1 MVMTGVARSGGRLR
15 HDDRVYASR
24 VCMCVDMAVCA
35 WGGVD
40 GGWRWRYG
48 VARYMTWRGRKP
60 KEPRAG
66 AGAHTSRAG
75 ARVRGAVVGAVVFR
89 YGTELRVTYTTY
101 VNCAL

>member
-1 MVMTGVARSGGRLR
+1 
-15 HDDRVYASR
+15 
-24 VCMCVDMAVCA
+24 
-35 WGGVD
+35 
-40 GGWRWRYG
+40 
-48 VARYMTWRGRKP
+48 MTWRGRKP

>member
-1 MVMTGVARSGGRLR
+1 MTIVYMRPGYACVLIWRCAPGR
-15 HDDRVYASR
+15 
-24 VCMCVDMAVCA
+24 

-89 YGTELRVTYTTY
+89 YGTELRVTTY